1 MNVTASPRLRL
12 DELDRRNLLAR
23 AEAGRRQAEESKRQ
37 ATLEEL
43 GRLTARAAEH
53 SGMVART
60 LETIRKKSEEAGDRE
75 GIWLKRAMKLSSNA
89 VPTGHA
95 CTTPWPASKL
105 DEERRARAR
114 KLKREQ
120 LEKFKRRET

>member
-23 AEAGRRQAEESKRQ
+23 AETGRRQAEESKRQ
-37 ATLEEL
+37 EALDEL
-43 GRLTARAAEH
+43 GRLTARVAEH

-60 LETIRKKSEEAGDRE
+60 LETIRVKAKEAGDRQ
-75 GIWLKRAMKLSSNA
+75 GIWVKRAMKLCSNE
-89 VPTGHA
+89 VPTVY
-95 CTTPWPASKL
+95 ASTAAADRL

-114 KLKREQ
+114 KLKAEQ